1 MLAANTPL
9 LSYDEITE
17 ILKAQVNRVFS
28 WDDHQDGT
36 LVIDD
41 VQLGLMRIREKNN
54 MESGLL
60 VPVWYFTGAFV
71 YADRYAEA
79 RLKEGLSEHQAH
91 QQDYID
97 FPLLVINAID
107 GTIID
112 PMKGY

>member
-1 MLAANTPL
+1 MNTPL
-9 LSYDEITE
+9 LPYDEIVE

-36 LVIDD
+36 LLIDD

-60 VPVWYFTGAFV
+60 IPVWYFTGAFQ

-79 RLKEGLSEHQAH
+79 RLKKGFSEHQAQ
-91 QQDYID
+91 QQDYND

-107 GTIID
+107 GSIID
-112 PMKGY
+112 PEAGY